1 MEPTILFGALI
12 VGLVAGILRA
22 TLGYKKSGEDFEFK
36 KFLTDVVFSIVIA
49 PVLYLFV
56 GVTEMAHLFLFVF
69 FGDVFII
76 ELLKGIF
83 NTIKK

>member
-1 MEPTILFGALI
+1 MEPTILFGSLI

-22 TLGYKKSGEDFEFK
+22 LLGYKKSGEDFEYQ
-36 KFLTDVVFSIVIA
+36 KFLTDVIFSVIIA

-56 GVTEMAHLFLFVF
+56 GITEMAHLFLFVF

-83 NTIKK
+83 KNIKE